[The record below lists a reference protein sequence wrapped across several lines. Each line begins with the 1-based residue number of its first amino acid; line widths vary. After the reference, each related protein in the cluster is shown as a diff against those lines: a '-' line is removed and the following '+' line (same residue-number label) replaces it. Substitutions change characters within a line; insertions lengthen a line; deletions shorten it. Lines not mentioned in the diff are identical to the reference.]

1 MPPEGGDPELE
12 HYVVDMTLAVL
23 RMALR
28 EAKARG
34 ESSLALRLQA
44 VADPAAPAWGMGTR
58 GVLVPR
64 DSLEFLRDTDAAAVG
79 VKVEVEEP

>member
-1 MPPEGGDPELE
+1 MPPEGGDAELE
-12 HYVVDMTLAVL
+12 HYVIDMTLSIL

-34 ESSLALRLQA
+34 APSLTLRLQE
-44 VADPAAPAWGMGTR
+44 VADPGASAWGMGTR

-64 DSLEFLRDTDAAAVG
+64 ASLEFLRDVDAAAVG
-79 VKVEVEEP
+79 VAVELEEP